1 MGIEVF
7 RHGEQFFV
15 RKSATTKAIC
25 WEMKDGRW
33 VNGPQPVPA
42 ESAPVPFADLPGELR
57 EEVLAFVARA
67 EALGNQVWSRSN

>member
-7 RHGEQFFV
+7 RHGHLYFV
-15 RKSATTKAIC
+15 RKSARTIAIC

-33 VNGPQPVPA
+33 VNEPASLPA
-42 ESAPVPFADLPGELR
+42 ESVAVPFADLPGDLR
-57 EEVLAFVARA
+57 EELLAFVARA